1 MSSDGFGRRGGRP
14 FDPDD
19 IPWDQIAKWIRLAL
33 VGLVVVAVLLLGT
46 SMFYR
51 IEASDEGV
59 VLLFGKYEETAQPG
73 LHWKLPWP
81 IETVYEVP
89 VQRIQTLEF
98 GFQTEQ
104 PGRVTQ
110 YAPPSSEDLVVAEML
125 TGDLNLGHIEWIV
138 QYRVKDST
146 EFLFKVGSTEA
157 ISRRALPS
165 GASSEVNPA
174 VPDTIRDVSESVM
187 RKLVG
192 DSSIDY
198 VLTIGRNQLAKDAE
212 KLIQEELDGFEA
224 GVDIVTVK
232 LQTTSPPTEQVQDAF
247 QEVIRA
253 RQKKEKVV
261 NEALGEQN
269 SQIPAARGAK
279 DKAIAEAEGYQNRVV
294 LETTGKISAFLAQL
308 TEYEKAPE
316 VTRKRLYLEAME
328 EILAAVGG
336 KTIID
341 ESVQGVL
348 PLLNLDQGVPMP
360 AVEKGAQR

>member
-1 MSSDGFGRRGGRP
+1 MSSDGYGNERRR
-14 FDPDD
+14 FDPSD
-19 IPWDQIAKWIRLAL
+19 IPWDQIHTWTRR
-33 VGLVVVAVLLLGT
+33 VLLGLLAAFAVFLIA

-59 VLLFGKYEETAQPG
+59 LLRFGKHVDTVQPG

-81 IETVYEVP
+81 IESVYKVP
-89 VQRIQTLEF
+89 VHRIQTLEF

-110 YAPPSSEDLVVAEML
+110 RASTSQGDLAVAEML
-125 TGDLNLGHIEWIV
+125 TGDLNLGHVEWIV
-138 QYRVKDST
+138 QYRVKDPVK
-146 EFLFKVGSTEA
+146 FLFKIGSTEPIVGKSA
-157 ISRRALPS
+157 RKE
-165 GASSEVNPA
+165 GGSEVNPA

-198 VLTIGRNQLAKDAE
+198 VLTIGRDKIAKEAKDLLQ
-212 KLIQEELDGFEA
+212 KELDDFEA

-232 LQTTSPPTEQVQDAF
+232 LQTTSPPTKQVQDAF
-247 QEVIRA
+247 QAVNSA

-261 NEALGEQN
+261 NEALGERN
-269 SQIPAARGAK
+269 SIIPAARGAK

-294 LETTGKISAFLAQL
+294 LETKGKIHAFLAQL
-308 TEYEKAPE
+308 TEYDKAPD

-328 EILAAVGG
+328 EILAAVGH
-336 KTIID
+336 KTVVD
-341 ESVQGVL
+341 ESIRGML
-348 PLLNLDQGVPMP
+348 PLLNLDNGAPP
-360 AVEKGAQR
+360 SPTRKGSKR